1 MILPDKHQLKLLIVF
16 YKSTLTVNITSSVLL
31 CIVGYPDILLAFGIC
46 FLSGGSI
53 LSLLFLEISKQNEY
67 YFYYNKG
74 LSKWTLLLSCFIIN
88 LFIGI
93 MLIVASYY
101 L

>member
-1 MILPDKHQLKLLIVF
+1 MILLDKHRLKLLIVF
-16 YKSTLTVNITSSVLL
+16 YKSTLTLNITSSTLL

-53 LSLLFLEISKQNEY
+53 FSLLFLEIGKQDEY

-88 LFIGI
+88 IFIGVL
-93 MLIVASYY
+93 LIIVSKV
-101 L
+101 